1 MILRLPAFLL
11 SSLLLSAWFVIGFP
25 SLAQQQVPANQPMTN
40 VQFPN
45 TPVPVILLEYERL
58 TGKRVIRDA
67 NIQDKTISIQTSG
80 RMTYEDAARFIEES
94 LILNGYAIL
103 ETDVPNEMKI
113 VAYNMDKK
121 LTSEGLPVI
130 TMPSQLPE
138 SDVVVMYIMP
148 LAHLTPEEAAE
159 LFANIVDLH
168 PYGKITP
175 LQNASAVVIT
185 ENTTVIRQLIKL
197 RDYLD
202 VSMQQTVDRTF
213 HLERADAAET
223 VEALADVLGLDEVES
238 TSNTSL
244 TTTPDNQNPAGGQPT
259 GAAGAVVSSL
269 AQGSAN
275 YARPTAPKPR
285 LRAMPWANKI
295 LVVATPADME
305 HIENLIAHLDA
316 PYENSNYMRRKLS
329 YISVADFL
337 QIAGDII
344 TRGLDDGG
352 SSNQLSGQVGNN
364 LQDQNRFGAQNIGTN
379 TNGFGNSGSSGGA
392 GNLGKAGADQAEPP
406 QSIVIGKTLL
416 IADNVQ
422 NQLIASGPPEH
433 LFLINEL
440 LDTMDCRPDQ
450 IQISA
455 VISQLNL
462 GDDFEVG
469 LDFFRSLD
477 NLGTGNPPGVAGAF
491 GSTGAPFL
499 DVGTLTNANNLAGA
513 GQGLTVYG
521 QLSSYTDVVFRTLAS
536 TNRFKVLSRPTV
548 YTVNN
553 RLATI
558 ETGQRVA
565 IPRNTLTSN
574 DPGIVANNQVINS
587 TIDYEDVVLRIDVIP
602 LINENGEIT
611 LQIRQKNDNI
621 IGQQNI
627 GGNQVP
633 TIGTQALG
641 TTVMVQD
648 GGMVLLG
655 GLISEQDAR
664 TKSGLPLFFDFN
676 LLGRVFGKTVDN
688 IERQEL
694 LIFIQPKIIRSSSQH
709 TSVDDDLINRTRIGE
724 GARDFGDAGQ
734 DNLEVFESQDFNSP
748 EKRIQFFNNL
758 FKRKPKD
765 ETPRSSGGMSDPAGS
780 SSNRAQEG
788 EGYHTSPS
796 PYGEAPA
803 SQGLQELPD
812 VPDYRAVPIE

>member
-1 MILRLPAFLL
+1 MSFRPPGYRL
-11 SSLLLSAWFVIGFP
+11 SLLMMSAAITGLSLSQAQEQIP
-25 SLAQQQVPANQPMTN
+25 SNVPTTN

-80 RMTYEDAARFIEES
+80 KMTYAEAARFIEES

-103 ETDVPNEMKI
+103 ATDDPNEMKI
-113 VAYNMDKK
+113 VAYNLDKK
-121 LTSEGLPVI
+121 LTSEGLPVL
-130 TMPSQLPE
+130 TLPSQLPD
-138 SDVVVMYIMP
+138 SDVVVTYIMP
-148 LAHLTPEEAAE
+148 LAYLAPTEAAE
-159 LFANIVDLH
+159 LFESIVDLH
-168 PYGKITP
+168 PYGRITP

-185 ENTTVIRQLIKL
+185 ENTTVIRKLIAL
-197 RDYLD
+197 RDHLD
-202 VSMQQTVDRTF
+202 VSLQRTVDRTF
-213 HLERADAAET
+213 HLQRADAEET
-223 VEALADVLGLDEVES
+223 VEALSDILGLADQDPNP
-238 TSNTSL
+238 TS
-244 TTTPDNQNPAGGQPT
+244 TTPGAQNPTPTQNVSLPGGV
-259 GAAGAVVSSL
+259 GATIPSIS
-269 AQGSAN
+269 QGSTN
-275 YARPTAPKPR
+275 YARPAAPKPR

-295 LVVATPADME
+295 LVVATPVDME
-305 HIENLIAHLDA
+305 HIENLISHLDA
-316 PYENSNYMRRKLS
+316 PYENSNYMRRKLK
-329 YISVADFL
+329 YISVSDFL

-344 TRGLDDGG
+344 TRGTDEE
-352 SSNQLSGQVGNN
+352 SGDASVASA
-364 LQDQNRFGAQNIGTN
+364 QDQNRFGNQQGIQQ
-379 TNGFGNSGSSGGA
+379 GFDSGSSSSAA
-392 GNLGKAGADQAEPP
+392 GNLGNAGADEAEPP

-416 IADNVQ
+416 IADNLQ

-462 GDDFEVG
+462 GDDFEFG
-469 LDFFRSLD
+469 FDFLRSLD
-477 NLGTGNPPGVAGAF
+477 NLGTGNPASVAGVF
-491 GSTGAPFL
+491 GSTGNPL
-499 DVGTLTNANNLAGA
+499 LNVGTLADPTNLLGA
-513 GQGLTVYG
+513 AQGLTVYG
-521 QLSSYTDVVFRTLAS
+521 QLNTYTDVVFRTLAQ
-536 TNRFKVLSRPTV
+536 TDRFKVLSRPTV

-565 IPRNTLTSN
+565 IPRNTLTST
-574 DPGIVANNQVINS
+574 DPGVIVNNQVINS

-621 IGQQNI
+621 VGTQVI

-655 GLISEQDAR
+655 GLISEQDSR
-664 TKSGLPLFFDFN
+664 TKSGLPLFFDFQ
-676 LLGRVFGKTVDN
+676 LLGRVFGNTVDD

-694 LIFIQPKIIRSSSQH
+694 LIFIQPKIIRSHSEHYQ
-709 TSVDDDLINRTRIGE
+709 VDDDMIERTRVGQ
-724 GARDFGDAGQ
+724 GARDFGEGER

-748 EKRIQFFNNL
+748 EKRIRFFNNL
-758 FKRKPKD
+758 FKKKD
-765 ETPRSSGGMSDPAGS
+765 KTEPGINSSPNRQSESYESPSPANNRSG
-780 SSNRAQEG
+780 SSNRQGGQE
-788 EGYHTSPS
+788 S
-796 PYGEAPA
+796 
-803 SQGLQELPD
+803 LPD
-812 VPDYRAVPIE
+812 VPEFRAVPVESP

>member
-1 MILRLPAFLL
+1 MISRLPAFLL
-11 SSLLLSAWFVIGFP
+11 PCLLLFVWFATGSS

-80 RMTYEDAARFIEES
+80 KMSYEDAARFIEES

-103 ETDVPNEMKI
+103 KTDVPNEMKI

-130 TMPSQLPE
+130 TTPSQLPE

-148 LAHLTPEEAAE
+148 LAYLTPDEAAE
-159 LFANIVDLH
+159 LFTNIVELH

-185 ENTTVIRQLIKL
+185 ENTTVIRQLIQL
-197 RDYLD
+197 RDHLD
-202 VSMQQTVDRTF
+202 VSMQRTVDRTF
-213 HLERADAAET
+213 HLERADAEET
-223 VEALADVLGLDEVES
+223 VEALADILGLDESES
-238 TSNTSL
+238 SP
-244 TTTPDNQNPAGGQPT
+244 TTTPGGQNPAGGQPT
-259 GAAGAVVSSL
+259 GAAGAAGAVVPSM

-295 LVVATPADME
+295 LVVATPVDME

-344 TRGLDDGG
+344 TRGLDDGEG
-352 SSNQLSGQVGNN
+352 SNQLSGQAGNN
-364 LQDQNRFGAQNIGTN
+364 LQDQNRFGTQNNGTN

-392 GNLGKAGADQAEPP
+392 GNLGNAGADQAEPP

-462 GDDFEVG
+462 GDDFEFG

-499 DVGTLTNANNLAGA
+499 DVGTLTDVNNLAGA

-521 QLSSYTDVVFRTLAS
+521 QLNSYTDVVFRTLAS

-565 IPRNTLTSN
+565 IPRNTLTST
-574 DPGIVANNQVINS
+574 DPGVIVNNQVINS

-676 LLGRVFGKTVDN
+676 LLGRVFGSTVDN

-709 TSVDDDLINRTRIGE
+709 TSVDDDLINRTRVGE
-724 GARDFGDAGQ
+724 GARDFGEGER

-765 ETPRSSGGMSDPAGS
+765 ETSKSSGGASYPAGS
-780 SSNRAQEG
+780 SSSGDQGGAS
-788 EGYHTSPS
+788 YYTSPP
-796 PYGEAPA
+796 PYGEAPS

-812 VPDYRAVPIE
+812 VPDYRAVPVE

>member
-1 MILRLPAFLL
+1 MILRLPAFLI
-11 SSLLLSAWFVIGFP
+11 SCLLLSAWFVTGSS

-130 TMPSQLPE
+130 TTPSQLPE
-138 SDVVVMYIMP
+138 SDAVVMYIMP
-148 LAHLTPEEAAE
+148 LAYLTPEEAAE

-197 RDYLD
+197 RDHLD

-238 TSNTSL
+238 TSNT
-244 TTTPDNQNPAGGQPT
+244 TPDNQNPAGGQPT
-259 GAAGAVVSSL
+259 GASGAVVSSL

-316 PYENSNYMRRKLS
+316 PYEKSNYMRRKLS

-344 TRGLDDGG
+344 TRGLDDSGG
-352 SSNQLSGQVGNN
+352 GNQLSGQVGNN

-379 TNGFGNSGSSGGA
+379 TNGFGDSGSRGGA

-499 DVGTLTNANNLAGA
+499 DVGTLTNPNNLAGA

-521 QLSSYTDVVFRTLAS
+521 QLNSYTDVVFRTLAS

-574 DPGIVANNQVINS
+574 DPGIIANNQVINS

-676 LLGRVFGKTVDN
+676 LLGRVFGNTVDN

-709 TSVDDDLINRTRIGE
+709 TTVDDDLINRTRIGE
-724 GARDFGDAGQ
+724 GARDFGDARQ

-765 ETPRSSGGMSDPAGS
+765 ETSRSSGATSAPPGS
-780 SSNRAQEG
+780 SSNRAQV
-788 EGYHTSPS
+788 
-796 PYGEAPA
+796 GEAPS

>member
-1 MILRLPAFLL
+1 MISR
-11 SSLLLSAWFVIGFP
+11 LSA
-25 SLAQQQVPANQPMTN
+25 SLSLYLSLSLWMTLVSQTSAQQQAPASQPMTN

-58 TGKRVIRDA
+58 TGKRIIRDA

-80 RMTYEDAARFIEES
+80 RMSYADAARFIEES

-103 ETDVPNEMKI
+103 ETGRPNEMKI
-113 VAYNMDKK
+113 VAYNLDKK
-121 LTSEGLPVI
+121 LTSEGLPVLTI
-130 TMPSQLPE
+130 PSQLPE
-138 SDVVVMYIMP
+138 SDAVVTYIMP
-148 LAHLTPEEAAE
+148 LVYLAPDEAVE
-159 LFANIVDLH
+159 LFTNIIELH

-175 LQNASAVVIT
+175 LKNASAVVIT
-185 ENTTVIRQLIKL
+185 ENTTVIRSLIEL
-197 RDYLD
+197 RDHLD
-202 VSMQQTVDRTF
+202 VSMQRTMDRTF
-213 HLERADAAET
+213 HLERADAEET
-223 VEALADVLGLDEVES
+223 VEALADILGLNDTESASTTAPATEPQNTQPAGTTAGVTAPSMASES
-238 TSNTSL
+238 TN
-244 TTTPDNQNPAGGQPT
+244 N
-259 GAAGAVVSSL
+259 
-269 AQGSAN
+269 
-275 YARPTAPKPR
+275 ARPNAPKPR

-295 LVVATPADME
+295 LVVATPVDME
-305 HIENLIAHLDA
+305 HIENLISHLDA
-316 PYENSNYMRRKLS
+316 PYEKSNYMRRKLS
-329 YISVADFL
+329 YISVSDFL

-344 TRGLDDGG
+344 TRGLDDGKG
-352 SSNQLSGQVGNN
+352 ANQISGQPQTG
-364 LQDQNRFGAQNIGTN
+364 LQDQNRFGTPNDLGNGTN
-379 TNGFGNSGSSGGA
+379 TFGNSGSGGTT

-440 LDTMDCRPDQ
+440 LDSMDCRPEQ

-462 GDDFEVG
+462 GDDFEFG
-469 LDFFRSLD
+469 LDFFRTLD
-477 NLGTGNPPGVAGAF
+477 NLGTGNPPGVAGSF
-491 GSTGAPFL
+491 GSSGIPFI
-499 DVGTLTNANNLAGA
+499 DTSTLTNINNLAAA

-521 QLSSYTDVVFRTLAS
+521 QLNSYTDAAFRTLAS

-558 ETGQRVA
+558 ESGQRVA
-565 IPRNTLTSN
+565 IPRNTLTSS
-574 DPGIVANNQVINS
+574 DPGLLANNQIINS
-587 TIDYEDVVLRIDVIP
+587 TIDYVDVVLRIDVVP

-611 LQIRQKNDNI
+611 LQIRQNNDNI
-621 IGQQNI
+621 VATQNI

-664 TKSGLPLFFDFN
+664 TKSGLPLFFDLN
-676 LLGRVFGKTVDN
+676 LLGRVFGSTVDN

-694 LIFIQPKIIRSSSQH
+694 LIFIQPKIISSSTQR
-709 TSVDDDLINRTRIGE
+709 SRVDEDMISRTQVGQGAREFGE
-724 GARDFGDAGQ
+724 GER

-748 EKRIQFFNNL
+748 EKRTRFFNNL
-758 FKRKPKD
+758 FKRKPKL
-765 ETPRSSGGMSDPAGS
+765 ENRNGSSGGSTPNSEQSSREDYTAPSADDIEGN
-780 SSNRAQEG
+780 SSNKLR
-788 EGYHTSPS
+788 
-796 PYGEAPA
+796 
-803 SQGLQELPD
+803 ELPE
-812 VPDYRAVPIE
+812 VPEYRAVPVE

>member
-1 MILRLPAFLL
+1 MILRLSASL
-11 SSLLLSAWFVIGFP
+11 SLCLSL
-25 SLAQQQVPANQPMTN
+25 SLWVTLVGQISAQQQAPASQPMTN

-45 TPVPVILLEYERL
+45 TPVPVILLEYERI
-58 TGKRVIRDA
+58 TGKRIIRDA

-80 RMTYEDAARFIEES
+80 KMSYADAARFIEES

-103 ETDVPNEMKI
+103 ETGRPNEMKI
-113 VAYNMDKK
+113 VAYNLDKK
-121 LTSEGLPVI
+121 LTSEGLPVL

-138 SDVVVMYIMP
+138 SDAVITYIMP
-148 LAHLTPEEAAE
+148 LVYLAPDEAAE
-159 LFANIVDLH
+159 LFTSIVELH

-175 LQNASAVVIT
+175 LKNASAVVIT
-185 ENTTVIRQLIKL
+185 ENTTVIRSLIEL
-197 RDYLD
+197 RDHLD
-202 VSMQQTVDRTF
+202 ISMQRTMDQTF
-213 HLERADAAET
+213 HLERADAEET
-223 VEALADVLGLDEVES
+223 VEALADILGLNDTES
-238 TSNTSL
+238 ASATAPGTQAQGTQTAESI
-244 TTTPDNQNPAGGQPT
+244 A
-259 GAAGAVVSSL
+259 GAAIPSMVAL
-269 AQGSAN
+269 GSATD
-275 YARPTAPKPR
+275 ARPTAPRPR

-295 LVVATPADME
+295 LVVATPVDME
-305 HIENLIAHLDA
+305 HIKNLISHLDA
-316 PYENSNYMRRKLS
+316 PYEKSNYMRRKLS
-329 YISVADFL
+329 YISVSDFL

-344 TRGLDDGG
+344 TRGLDDSKGG
-352 SSNQLSGQVGNN
+352 NQISGQPQAG
-364 LQDQNRFGAQNIGTN
+364 LQDQNRFGTPNNLGNGTN
-379 TNGFGNSGSSGGA
+379 AFGNSGSSGST

-406 QSIVIGKTLL
+406 QSVVIGKTLL

-440 LDTMDCRPDQ
+440 LDSMDCRPDQ

-462 GDDFEVG
+462 GDDLEFG

-477 NLGTGNPPGVAGAF
+477 NLGTGNSPSVAGAF
-491 GSTGAPFL
+491 GSSGLPFI
-499 DVGTLTNANNLAGA
+499 DTSTLTNINNLASA

-521 QLSSYTDVVFRTLAS
+521 QLNSYTDAAFRTLAS

-558 ETGQRVA
+558 ESGQRVA
-565 IPRNTLTSN
+565 IPRNTLTSS
-574 DPGIVANNQVINS
+574 DPGILANNQVINS
-587 TIDYEDVVLRIDVIP
+587 TIDYVDVVLRIDVIP

-611 LQIRQKNDNI
+611 LQIRQNNDNI
-621 IGQQNI
+621 IATQNI

-664 TKSGLPLFFDFN
+664 TKSGLPLFFDLN
-676 LLGRVFGKTVDN
+676 LLGRVFGSTVDN

-694 LIFIQPKIIRSSSQH
+694 LIFIQPKIISSPFQRSS
-709 TSVDDDLINRTRIGE
+709 VDEDMINRTQVGQ
-724 GARDFGDAGQ
+724 GAREFGVGER
-734 DNLEVFESQDFNSP
+734 DNLEVFESQDFKSP
-748 EKRIQFFNNL
+748 EKRTRFFNNL
-758 FKRKPKD
+758 FKRKLK
-765 ETPRSSGGMSDPAGS
+765 PRNSNGANGDSSTAGNQLS
-780 SSNRAQEG
+780 QRAD
-788 EGYHTSPS
+788 TSPS
-796 PYGEAPA
+796 ADDTERNSSARLPEM
-803 SQGLQELPD
+803 PD
-812 VPDYRAVPIE
+812 VPEYRAVPVE